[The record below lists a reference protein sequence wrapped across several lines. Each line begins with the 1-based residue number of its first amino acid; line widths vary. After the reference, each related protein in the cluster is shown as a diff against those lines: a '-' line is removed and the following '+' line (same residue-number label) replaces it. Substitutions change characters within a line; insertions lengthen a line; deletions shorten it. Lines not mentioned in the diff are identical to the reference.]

1 MKKLLTVLLIM
12 TMSISLLVGCGGS
25 DKDTNKEPNKGNNTS
40 QNQDADGNQDGDFNE
55 DADSEEQNSGFTGE
69 EVTYTTYDKKIKVI
83 YDEDIIRVVKAE
95 DGYALKLGL
104 VGKYYSESFD
114 LLKHSVQSFYE
125 SEKNTLE
132 AKVATPEV
140 TDLNVTPEDKEG
152 TGNVETSVFKM
163 TRTYTNATVGEPEKI
178 TVASGMNVYR
188 IEEKYTM
195 TTTYEKISGSAE
207 DKPEEVFESDKYIY
221 MIDLGDNCILKV
233 FSFQVDAQSVDRE
246 PMVDAIEKVLNA
258 IYVEIV
264 TE

>member
-1 MKKLLTVLLIM
+1 MKKVLVALLIM
-12 TMSISLLVGCGGS
+12 TMSVSMFTACGGS
-25 DKDTNKEPNKGNNTS
+25 DKESNKENNTS
-40 QNQDADGNQDGDFNE
+40 QNQDAENEDDDFNE
-55 DADSEEQNSGFTGE
+55 DEDSDGQNSGFTGE
-69 EVTYTTYDKKIKVI
+69 EVSYTTYDKKIKVV
-83 YDEDIIRVVKAE
+83 YDEDIVRVVKAE
-95 DGYALKLGL
+95 DGYSLKLGL
-104 VGKYYSESFD
+104 VDKYYSESFD
-114 LLKHSVQSFYE
+114 LLKHSAQSFYE

-163 TRTYTNATVGEPEKI
+163 TRTYTNASVSEPEKI
-178 TVASGMNVYR
+178 TVTSGMNVYR

-195 TTTYEKISGSAE
+195 TTTYEKVSGSAE

-221 MIDLGDNCILKV
+221 MIDLGDDCILKV

-246 PMVDAIEKVLNA
+246 PMVDAIEKILNA
-258 IYVEIV
+258 IYVEMV